1 MFFSIQTHGY
11 LFNYITNFM
20 EKQSN
25 VNFDMIDLQKMTNE
39 LLLKLKQI

>member
-1 MFFSIQTHGY
+1 
-11 LFNYITNFM
+11 M

-39 LLLKLKQI
+39 LLLKLKQIHIS